1 MAAQARILDPSEIS
15 GLFEAFD
22 KDGNGSFD
30 FAEFCSML
38 QQPLRSKSQTTV
50 LLRVKLSLFSL
61 IFKLGLLL
69 KRFVSVLVLS
79 DVQFFVLVSDFAE
92 QVHVGGE

>member
-1 MAAQARILDPSEIS
+1 
-15 GLFEAFD
+15 
-22 KDGNGSFD
+22 
-30 FAEFCSML
+30 ML